1 MSKLLALVI
10 EDNPDIAEVFRV
22 AFQRSHFEVEVL
34 RDGNEA
40 LRRLGETIPQVI
52 ILDLHLP
59 GTSGIEVL
67 DRIHADE
74 NLHNAHTIITS
85 ADPYLASKYRE
96 QADRVLIKPVSYGEL
111 RDLAISLSAEMSD
124 GPTI

>member
-22 AFQRSHFEVEVL
+22 AFQRSHFEVEIL

-40 LRRLGETIPQVI
+40 LSRLGETLPHVI

-59 GTSGIEVL
+59 GLSGTEIL
-67 DRIHADE
+67 NRIHADE
-74 NLHNAHTIITS
+74 HLKGVHTIITS

-111 RDLAISLSAEMSD
+111 RDLAISLSAEMGD
-124 GPTI
+124 E

>member
-34 RDGNEA
+34 ADGNEA
-40 LRRLGETIPQVI
+40 LNRLSDALPQVI

-59 GTSGIEVL
+59 GLHGTEIL
-67 DRIHADE
+67 KRIRADDRLKD
-74 NLHNAHTIITS
+74 AHIIITS

-111 RDLAISLSAEMSD
+111 RDLAISLSTVMSD
-124 GPTI
+124 E

>member
-22 AFQRSHFEVEVL
+22 AFQRSHFEVEVIP
-34 RDGNEA
+34 DGNEA
-40 LRRLGETIPQVI
+40 LNRLNETLPQVI

-59 GTSGIEVL
+59 GLSGTEIL
-67 DRIHADE
+67 NRIHTDKRLE
-74 NLHNAHTIITS
+74 GVHTIITS
-85 ADPYLASKYRE
+85 ADPYLASKYRD

-111 RDLAISLSAEMSD
+111 RDLAISLSAIMSD
-124 GPTI
+124 E